1 MIIRRAPPTI
11 GANATVTQSVTTPVT
26 RLHSQKK
33 QKILKTKKKE
43 QIKILVFCFLF
54 FVFVCFILR
63 QTIVSVSEKALPRAE
78 QRSPYEPSRHSP
90 PQRRTGPDAR
100 SPALVRGDQEECG

>member
-1 MIIRRAPPTI
+1 MIIRRAPSIT
-11 GANATVTQSVTTPVT
+11 GVCATVTQSVTTPVT

-33 QKILKTKKKE
+33 QKILKNQKKE
-43 QIKILVFCFLF
+43 QIKILVF
-54 FVFVCFILR
+54 FVFFCFFMLYLR
-63 QTIVSVSEKALPRAE
+63 QTIVPVSEKARPRAE

-90 PQRRTGPDAR
+90 PQRRTDPDAR